1 MAELIVGR
9 IVSASDHPGSRAPS
23 YLLRVDL
30 GGRGERAAQMEP
42 GGYAKDGL
50 EGMLVVVSIDGDEAI
65 VLAARSHAHGAVL
78 LRPDAN
84 VEPGTLVL

>member
-78 LRPDAN
+78 LRPDTD
-84 VEPGTLVL
+84 VEPGTLVA

>member
-65 VLAARSHAHGAVL
+65 FLAARSHAHGSVL
-78 LRPDAN
+78 LRPDAD
-84 VEPGTLVL
+84 VEPGTLVA